1 MLSPTASYVVVIAS
15 YPQEER
21 VPNQKRKNPQEKRE
35 IGSRGLL
42 RKRRE
47 KREGKGVISGVEE
60 DETYLSRSLAQWRI
74 TSFDVNGE
82 EESAREY
89 TEKKRARAK

>member
-1 MLSPTASYVVVIAS
+1 MFSSGIELNLLLLCPQTALLSPTASYVVVIAS

-60 DETYLSRSLAQWRI
+60 DETKQIDILY
-74 TSFDVNGE
+74 
-82 EESAREY
+82 Y
-89 TEKKRARAK
+89 K